1 MVGVLLE
8 FPWLSRRSGVET
20 GLAPGRRPGVEPGHR
35 VDRARDQGGRRP
47 TWQGGEGARGRPREV
62 VAVVEC
68 TRCPRSRRA
77 GRV

>member
-8 FPWLSRRSGVET
+8 FPWLSRHSGV
-20 GLAPGRRPGVEPGHR
+20 GDRPGAWSSAGCGARAP

-47 TWQGGEGARGRPREV
+47 TGCGGEGARGRPREV

-68 TRCPRSRRA
+68 TRCPTSGRG